1 MKDTY
6 VDGGFG
12 TTHVRGLDIELAG
25 DLPGLSNLLDLSS
38 ARDVDLPAVIINDVC
53 FALQGH
59 LVVGPGQLR
68 RAAAVVVLQRG
79 YGLLNF
85 LVAAVLAVSARGELV
100 INLLLQGQVLQ
111 ESYKTEAGE

>member
-6 VDGGFG
+6 VDGGLG

-25 DLPGLSNLLDLSS
+25 DLPGLSLLLDLSR
-38 ARDVDLPAVIINDVC
+38 ACEVDLPAVVIYDFA

-68 RAAAVVVLQRG
+68 HTVAVVLLQRG

-85 LVAAVLAVSARGELV
+85 LVGAGFAVSACGELV
-100 INLLLQGQVLQ
+100 VNLLLQTQVLQ
-111 ESYKTEAGE
+111 ES